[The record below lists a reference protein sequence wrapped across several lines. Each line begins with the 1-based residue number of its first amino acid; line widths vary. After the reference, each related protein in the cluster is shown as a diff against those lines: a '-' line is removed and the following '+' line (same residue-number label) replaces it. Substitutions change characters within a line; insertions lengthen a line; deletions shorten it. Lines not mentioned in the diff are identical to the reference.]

1 MRTSILLSKK
11 NRELFFITTNLQFQH
26 HIMLLLFLHCRFFV
40 NLCTFRYLLLAV
52 AVETCHV
59 YSTES
64 GVGVTDIAVGFRLFS
79 SFVAHTICNLRNFNP
94 KLMTTT
100 CDVFL
105 YGDVM

>member
-1 MRTSILLSKK
+1 MRTSILLSMKK
-11 NRELFFITTNLQFQH
+11 IELFLITTNLQFQH

-40 NLCTFRYLLLAV
+40 NLCSFCYLLLAV
-52 AVETCHV
+52 DI
-59 YSTES
+59 
-64 GVGVTDIAVGFRLFS
+64 GVTDIAVDFRLFS

-94 KLMTTT
+94 KLMMTT